1 MATHVLPR
9 VSSKS
14 SARFIIAA
22 LAAIIIISRSGPV
35 ARFIQAEGSP
45 IVAENALTGNP
56 ANEWDVSGAGDPTIQ
71 GFATDISVNR
81 GATVYFKVNTPSANY
96 VIDIHRL
103 GYYGG
108 AGARRVATVTPSAP
122 LPQAQPPCSI
132 DGTTGL
138 ADCGNWDVSAS
149 WSTGTAVSG
158 IYVATLKRVD
168 TGGVSHIVFVVRDD
182 ARQADVVVQTSDTTW
197 QAYNQY
203 GGGSLYCNGPV
214 SNEGTVYGCIGR
226 ATKVSY
232 NRPFDTRAHDPQSF
246 LFNAEYPMVR
256 WLEANGYDVKYI
268 SGVDT
273 ERNAGILLGAK
284 KPKAFVA
291 IGHDEYWSAGQRATV
306 EAARDAGVSLAFFS
320 GNEIYWKTRFE
331 PSADGSGTPYRTLV
345 SYKDTLGGVKRDPLP
360 GVSTGTWRDLRLS
373 SPAADGGLPENSLT
387 GTLWT
392 VNSGTTAITVP
403 ASMAG
408 LRFWRNTR
416 VASLTSG
423 STSLGTHTL
432 GYEWDEDID
441 NGSRPSGLMHLSST
455 TVSGVEK
462 ILDFGETVGIG
473 TATHHL
479 TMYRVSSG
487 ALVFGAGTV
496 QWAWGLDGN
505 HDRGAAAPD
514 DAMQQATVN
523 LFADMGAQP
532 GSLQN
537 GLVAASK
544 STDTFGP
551 TSSVTSPANGGT
563 VGGGDRV
570 TITGTAADSGGVVAG
585 VEVSVD
591 GGATWRAAQGTSS
604 WSFEWMAG
612 LPGSVTIL
620 SRAVDDSGNR
630 EEPGAGITVSIVG
643 GLCPCPSLWTQ
654 ATVPPVPD
662 VDDPS
667 PVELGLKFRSDVS
680 GFVKG
685 VRFYKSTNNTGTHV
699 GNLWT
704 STGTRLATAT
714 FAGETPSGWQR
725 VLFDEPVPVTANAT
739 YVVSYHTNVG
749 HYAASSGYLSSMG
762 VDAPPLHAPTSAAA
776 GGNGLFLYGPTAF
789 PTQTFNA
796 TNYWVDVVFDST
808 PDTTAPS
815 IADVVAVPLDGTTAI
830 VTWTTNEPSTSSVDY
845 STEAAFLPESTQTV
859 SDAAFVTSHHVTLSG
874 LRPSTSYFFR
884 VRSTDRSG
892 NMASKPSLGPAPP
905 PVPGGPPPPPPQAF
919 TMPSPTL
926 RDTMPADFA
935 AGVASGAYIAERGD
949 GELTLAPSIGVE
961 FSGTTMPSGWKTHI
975 WSEGG
980 TATVGGGRM
989 TADGVRVASC
999 VAAGGVCQDQFTLA
1013 PGTSL
1018 EFVATFTGDP
1028 YQHSGL
1034 GRTLETSDEPFA
1046 LFSTLSGGSL
1056 NVRTYTGDMSTNE
1069 TVTNLGTALVNSPH
1083 RYRIDWQASQV
1094 VYSVDGEQVAT
1105 HPVAISGM
1113 MRPVAASD
1121 FNAFSGKIVVD
1132 WIHVSPY
1139 TPASGT
1145 FQSRIFDAGL
1155 VVNWSSVEWTAA
1167 TPAGTSLAITV
1178 CTSDTLN
1185 GSGSLESAACTPVA
1199 TSPQA
1204 LSSTSRYVQYRADL
1218 ATGDA
1223 RVTPELSDI
1232 RITGSVPPVQALI
1245 TPEITWATP
1254 ANIAYGT
1261 SLGAAQLNA
1270 TTDVPADAGTLTYAP
1285 PAGTVLEPGLHTL
1298 SVTFTPEDTTRY
1310 RTATASVSIAVG
1322 KATPAIVWAPPA
1334 PITYPAALG
1343 AAQLN
1348 ATAGIAGSFV
1358 YTPAAGT
1365 VLAPGARTLSVTFTP
1380 ADSAHFTTAAASVP
1394 ITVQSGVTTITWAN
1408 PAAILAGTPLGATQL
1423 KATANVAGTFVYT
1436 PPAGTILPAGPNQ
1449 PLSVAFTPT
1458 DKNYGGST
1466 KTVSITVLVPLS
1478 ATDVSITEGS
1488 VVGATKQAW
1497 ITVKLGQKSTAAV
1510 EVRYTT
1516 SPGTASADTDYLPL
1530 SGALYFAPGV
1540 LTQSIAIPI
1549 IGDTTGEP
1557 TEQLYVDFSGV
1568 LNAVPG
1574 SARATV
1580 TIVNDDSSSQVTTS
1594 SADFSA
1600 GTLAGGAYIAE
1611 TTDGE
1616 LMAAPRGSEF
1626 SGTTPPAGW
1635 TLSPL
1640 SAGASAVVGGGM
1652 LSISG
1657 AGLLAPF
1664 ESAPGQTLEFVASFT
1679 ASPNQAVGLGKSST
1693 LGSPMAMFVVGT
1705 DGELYAR
1712 SVNGARVLESAM
1724 AGINWLGTPRRYQIV
1739 WSATTASY
1747 YIDGT
1752 LMISHGSMGYGTT
1765 TMKPVILDSV
1775 GGDGVLGVDWIRMT
1789 PYASSGS
1796 FTSVVFD
1803 AGAVVLWQ
1811 KLTRTATVPTGTSA
1825 VITYRRGDTP
1835 VPDASWTTFVTVPST
1850 GTISGSSR
1858 YMQFAIQIGSSSTG
1872 KSPVIQDVSVI
1883 YKR

>member
-1 MATHVLPR
+1 
-9 VSSKS
+9 
-14 SARFIIAA
+14 
-22 LAAIIIISRSGPV
+22 
-35 ARFIQAEGSP
+35 
-45 IVAENALTGNP
+45 
-56 ANEWDVSGAGDPTIQ
+56 
-71 GFATDISVNR
+71 
-81 GATVYFKVNTPSANY
+81 
-96 VIDIHRL
+96 
-103 GYYGG
+103 
-108 AGARRVATVTPSAP
+108 
-122 LPQAQPPCSI
+122 
-132 DGTTGL
+132 
-138 ADCGNWDVSAS
+138 
-149 WSTGTAVSG
+149 
-158 IYVATLKRVD
+158 
-168 TGGVSHIVFVVRDD
+168 
-182 ARQADVVVQTSDTTW
+182 
-197 QAYNQY
+197 
-203 GGGSLYCNGPV
+203 
-214 SNEGTVYGCIGR
+214 
-226 ATKVSY
+226 
-232 NRPFDTRAHDPQSF
+232 
-246 LFNAEYPMVR
+246 
-256 WLEANGYDVKYI
+256 
-268 SGVDT
+268 
-273 ERNAGILLGAK
+273 
-284 KPKAFVA
+284 
-291 IGHDEYWSAGQRATV
+291 
-306 EAARDAGVSLAFFS
+306 
-320 GNEIYWKTRFE
+320 
-331 PSADGSGTPYRTLV
+331 
-345 SYKDTLGGVKRDPLP
+345 
-360 GVSTGTWRDLRLS
+360 
-373 SPAADGGLPENSLT
+373 
-387 GTLWT
+387 
-392 VNSGTTAITVP
+392 
-403 ASMAG
+403 
-408 LRFWRNTR
+408 
-416 VASLTSG
+416 
-423 STSLGTHTL
+423 
-432 GYEWDEDID
+432 
-441 NGSRPSGLMHLSST
+441 MHLSST

-479 TMYRVSSG
+479 TMYRVASG

-685 VRFYKSTNNTGTHV
+685 VRFYKSTNNTGTHI

-714 FAGETPSGWQR
+714 FAAETPSGWQQ

-935 AGVASGAYIAERGD
+935 AGVASGTYIAESGD

-999 VAAGGVCQDQFTLA
+999 VDAGGVCQDQFTLA

-1155 VVNWSSVEWTAA
+1155 VVNWGSVEWTAA

-1178 CTSDTLN
+1178 CTSNTLTA
-1185 GSGSLESAACTPVA
+1185 SGSLENPACTPAIA
-1199 TSPQA
+1199 TSPQG
-1204 LSSTSRYVQYRADL
+1204 LSSSSRYVQYRADL

-1232 RITGSVPPVQALI
+1232 RITGSVPPVQALDHSGDHVGDAGQHRLWNVARRR
-1245 TPEITWATP
+1245 TAERDDQRARGCRH
-1254 ANIAYGT
+1254 ADVCAAGGDGARA
-1261 SLGAAQLNA
+1261 GAAHAVGDLHARRHDALPDGDGERVDHGREGDTGDRVGAARADHLSGRARRRTAECDRWHRRQLRLHA
-1270 TTDVPADAGTLTYAP
+1270 GGGHGARGRGADA
-1285 PAGTVLEPGLHTL
+1285 
-1298 SVTFTPEDTTRY
+1298 
-1310 RTATASVSIAVG
+1310 VG
-1322 KATPAIVWAPPA
+1322 
-1334 PITYPAALG
+1334 
-1343 AAQLN
+1343 
-1348 ATAGIAGSFV
+1348 
-1358 YTPAAGT
+1358 
-1365 VLAPGARTLSVTFTP
+1365 
-1380 ADSAHFTTAAASVP
+1380 
-1394 ITVQSGVTTITWAN
+1394 
-1408 PAAILAGTPLGATQL
+1408 
-1423 KATANVAGTFVYT
+1423 
-1436 PPAGTILPAGPNQ
+1436 
-1449 PLSVAFTPT
+1449 
-1458 DKNYGGST
+1458 
-1466 KTVSITVLVPLS
+1466 
-1478 ATDVSITEGS
+1478 DVH
-1488 VVGATKQAW
+1488 
-1497 ITVKLGQKSTAAV
+1497 
-1510 EVRYTT
+1510 
-1516 SPGTASADTDYLPL
+1516 
-1530 SGALYFAPGV
+1530 
-1540 LTQSIAIPI
+1540 
-1549 IGDTTGEP
+1549 
-1557 TEQLYVDFSGV
+1557 
-1568 LNAVPG
+1568 
-1574 SARATV
+1574 
-1580 TIVNDDSSSQVTTS
+1580 
-1594 SADFSA
+1594 
-1600 GTLAGGAYIAE
+1600 
-1611 TTDGE
+1611 
-1616 LMAAPRGSEF
+1616 
-1626 SGTTPPAGW
+1626 
-1635 TLSPL
+1635 
-1640 SAGASAVVGGGM
+1640 
-1652 LSISG
+1652 
-1657 AGLLAPF
+1657 
-1664 ESAPGQTLEFVASFT
+1664 
-1679 ASPNQAVGLGKSST
+1679 AVGLGALHDGHSQRADHGAAGGDDDHLGKS
-1693 LGSPMAMFVVGT
+1693 GDDRRRHAARRGAAERDRERGGHVRVCAAGRNGPAGRPEPAA
-1705 DGELYAR
+1705 DGELHAER
-1712 SVNGARVLESAM
+1712 HQLRGGDQDGVDHGARAD
-1724 AGINWLGTPRRYQIV
+1724 LG
-1739 WSATTASY
+1739 
-1747 YIDGT
+1747 D
-1752 LMISHGSMGYGTT
+1752 
-1765 TMKPVILDSV
+1765 
-1775 GGDGVLGVDWIRMT
+1775 
-1789 PYASSGS
+1789 
-1796 FTSVVFD
+1796 
-1803 AGAVVLWQ
+1803 
-1811 KLTRTATVPTGTSA
+1811 
-1825 VITYRRGDTP
+1825 
-1835 VPDASWTTFVTVPST
+1835 
-1850 GTISGSSR
+1850 
-1858 YMQFAIQIGSSSTG
+1858 
-1872 KSPVIQDVSVI
+1872 
-1883 YKR
+1883 

>member
-1 MATHVLPR
+1 MATHVSPR

-96 VIDIHRL
+96 VIDIYRL

-108 AGARRVATVTPSAP
+108 AGARRVATVTPSVP

-158 IYVATLKRVD
+158 IHVATLKRVD
-168 TGGVSHIVFVVRDD
+168 TGGASHIVFVVRDD

-360 GVSTGTWRDLRLS
+360 GVSTGTWRDLRF
-373 SPAADGGLPENSLT
+373 SPPVADGGLPENSLT

-423 STSLGTHTL
+423 STSLGTATL

-455 TVSGVEK
+455 TVSSVEK

-479 TMYRVSSG
+479 TMYRVASG

-551 TSSVTSPANGGT
+551 TSSVTSPVNGGT

-630 EEPGAGITVSIVG
+630 GEPGAGITVSIVG

-667 PVELGLKFRSDVS
+667 AVELGLKFRSGVN
-680 GFVKG
+680 GFVTG
-685 VRFYKSTNNTGTHV
+685 VRFYKSTNNTGTHI

-714 FAGETPSGWQR
+714 FAGETPSGWQQ
-725 VLFDEPVPVTANAT
+725 VLFDEPVPVTANTT

-749 HYAASSGYLSSMG
+749 HYAASGGYLSSMG
-762 VDAPPLHAPTSAAA
+762 VDAPPLQAPTSAAA

-808 PDTTAPS
+808 PDATAPS
-815 IADVVAVPLDGTTAI
+815 IADVVAVPLDGATAI
-830 VTWTTNEPSTSSVDY
+830 VTWTTDEQSTSSVDY
-845 STEAAFLPESTQTV
+845 STEATFLPETTQTV
-859 SDAAFVTSHHVTLSG
+859 SDVAYVTSHHVTLTG

-892 NMASKPSLGPAPP
+892 NMASKPSLVPA
-905 PVPGGPPPPPPQAF
+905 PPPPQAF

-935 AGVASGAYIAERGD
+935 AGVGSGTYVAESGD
-949 GELTLAPSIGVE
+949 GELTLTPSIGAE

-989 TADGVRVASC
+989 TADGVRVTSC
-999 VAAGGVCQDQFTLA
+999 VDAGGVCQDQFTLA

-1094 VYSVDGEQVAT
+1094 VYSVDGVRVAT
-1105 HPVAISGM
+1105 HPVAINGM

-1121 FNAFSGKIVVD
+1121 YNAFSGKIVVD
-1132 WIHVSPY
+1132 WIHVSPF
-1139 TPASGT
+1139 TSTSGT

-1155 VVNWSSVEWTAA
+1155 VVNWGSVEWTAA

-1178 CTSDTLN
+1178 CTSNTLAA
-1185 GSGSLESAACTPVA
+1185 SGSLENPACTPVIA
-1199 TSPQA
+1199 TSPQG
-1204 LSSTSRYVQYRADL
+1204 LSSSSRYVQYRADL

-1223 RVTPELSDI
+1223 HVTPELSDI
-1232 RITGSVPPVQALI
+1232 RITGSVPPIQALI

-1254 ANIAYGT
+1254 ANIAWGT
-1261 SLGAAQLNA
+1261 ALGAAQLNA
-1270 TTDVPADAGTLTYAP
+1270 TTNVPADVGTLTYAP
-1285 PAGTVLEPGLHTL
+1285 PAGTVLEPGPHTV
-1298 SVTFTPEDTTRY
+1298 SVTFTPEDPTRY
-1310 RTATASVSIAVG
+1310 RTATASVSITVE

-1343 AAQLN
+1343 AVQLN
-1348 ATAGIAGSFV
+1348 ATSGIAGSFV

-1365 VLAPGARTLSVTFTP
+1365 VLAPGARTLSVMFTP
-1380 ADSAHFTTAAASVP
+1380 ADSAHYTTAAASVP
-1394 ITVQSGVTTITWAN
+1394 ITVQPGVTTITWAN

-1516 SPGTASADTDYLPL
+1516 SPGTASANTDYLPV

-1557 TEQLYVDFSGV
+1557 TEQFYVDFSGV

-1626 SGTTPPAGW
+1626 SGTTLPVGW

-1679 ASPNQAVGLGKSST
+1679 ASANQAVGLGKSST

-1712 SVNGARVLESAM
+1712 SVNGARVLESAI
-1724 AGINWLGTPRRYQIV
+1724 AGVNWLGTPRRYQIV

-1811 KLTRTATVPTGTSA
+1811 KLTRTATIPTGTSA

-1835 VPDASWTTFVTVPST
+1835 VPDASWTTFATVPST

-1858 YMQFAIQIGSSSTG
+1858 YVQFVIQISSSSTG
-1872 KSPVIQDVSVI
+1872 KSPVIQDVTVQ